1 MIIFSKLSLKDDY
14 NNQQTCLFSSV
25 FFSFVEMQQPVI
37 KVAPSN
43 STEVLEGE
51 NVTLEWRYN
60 LGGRPLLLMRF
71 TRTVPSRVIVQK
83 LSNTLL
89 IPDSRVQA
97 NVTDAFSSISFVG
110 VVRDDDGDYQLEI
123 QNDDVQNNP
132 IAQYDLSLRVLCKY
146 EIF

>member
-1 MIIFSKLSLKDDY
+1 MSIITNRLVFFL
-14 NNQQTCLFSSV
+14 LF

-37 KVAPSN
+37 TVAPSN

-60 LGGRPLLLMRF
+60 LGGRPLLLTRF

-97 NVTDAFSSISFVG
+97 NVTEAFSSISFVG

-132 IAQYDLSLRVLCKY
+132 IAQNDLSLRVLCKY

>member
-1 MIIFSKLSLKDDY
+1 MSIITNRPVFFL
-14 NNQQTCLFSSV
+14 LFFF

-37 KVAPSN
+37 TVAPSN
-43 STEVLEGE
+43 PTEVLEGE
-51 NVTLEWRYN
+51 NITLEWRYN

-132 IAQYDLSLRVLCKY
+132 IAQNDLSLRVLCKY

>member
-1 MIIFSKLSLKDDY
+1 MSIITNRLVFFL
-14 NNQQTCLFSSV
+14 LF

-37 KVAPSN
+37 TVAPSN

-97 NVTDAFSSISFVG
+97 NVTEAFSFVHF
-110 VVRDDDGDYQLEI
+110 VCW
-123 QNDDVQNNP
+123 
-132 IAQYDLSLRVLCKY
+132 SC
-146 EIF
+146 